1 MFNFIINI
9 IILFVLIYAA
19 SNIALKT
26 LKFTNSAININ
37 ALNES
42 FIFNVLDLL
51 IFMVIIFGFIPVE
64 VFIYIVFGI
73 QFPDIVL
80 FGLIIPFRYVFTT
93 PIIAFIGTFLVGY
106 VMTALQKSKYT
117 N

>member
-51 IFMVIIFGFIPVE
+51 IFMV
-64 VFIYIVFGI
+64 
-73 QFPDIVL
+73 
-80 FGLIIPFRYVFTT
+80 
-93 PIIAFIGTFLVGY
+93 
-106 VMTALQKSKYT
+106 
-117 N
+117 